1 MSNRHQLQVIF
12 DYVEQQGLSE
22 QTLLELREQY
32 KGMHFTW
39 CFDDDINFPYPYLER
54 PGFNVF
60 LVDSRD
66 HCSTLTRD
74 VEVASGVVFAEIIDD

>member
-32 KGMHFTW
+32 KGALMTTSTSRIPTLKDRGLT
-39 CFDDDINFPYPYLER
+39 CFWWIPVIIAR
-54 PGFNVF
+54 P
-60 LVDSRD
+60 
-66 HCSTLTRD
+66 
-74 VEVASGVVFAEIIDD
+74 